1 MHFNPARQA
10 PGATAV
16 DCRGDR
22 AWDVT
27 YHRDHAPGGSDAV
40 TSDVAQRVHR
50 AVESQHFAAPEA

>member
-1 MHFNPARQA
+1 MHFSPARQA

-27 YHRDHAPGGSDAV
+27 YHRDYAPGGSDVV
-40 TSDVAQRVHR
+40 TSSVV
-50 AVESQHFAAPEA
+50 